1 MTTYVG
7 GGYAL
12 CTAETYALAVHAI
25 QVHASTASGKR
36 VGVLALEY
44 SLAPDAKFPTQLDEA
59 LAAYSYL
66 AQGSN
71 KPILLLGDSAGGHL
85 LLQVLLALK
94 ARGLVFV
101 WPPYLTLVLEWSHLR
116 KPVASV
122 AVSPWCMPNLCPP
135 PATYI
140 TNSSTDFVSLANIQH
155 YIDDWQPEHVD
166 IDPSLGPLTG
176 DFEKCGPLLVH
187 YGGKEVFAN
196 EIDQLVGRLK
206 RQNVDV
212 TVIKEPLAPHISPML
227 PSFFGSM
234 ATDGIRA
241 IGTYIAMHVGRA

>member
-25 QVHASTASGKR
+25 QVHASSASGKR

-101 WPPYLTLVLEWSHLR
+101 WPPSLTLVLEWSHLR

-166 IDPSLGPLTG
+166 IDPS
-176 DFEKCGPLLVH
+176 CGPLLVH